1 MTADKHILV
10 VGGGGREHAIAR
22 SLAASD
28 NVSRVSVAP
37 GNGGTDS
44 GKMVSVDIGVMAFD
58 ALTAFC
64 TDNAVSLVVVG
75 PEAPLAEGLVDHL
88 QAAGIP
94 AFGPSEAAARL
105 EASKAFSK
113 RFMAD
118 HGIPTADYRSF
129 SDPAEARAFVAEA
142 PWPVVVKASGLAA
155 GKGVIMCADREQ
167 ALAAVAA
174 LMVDR
179 TFGDAGDEVLVE
191 ELLQG
196 QEASILA
203 FCDGETVVAMPAAQ
217 DHKRALEGDRGPN
230 TGGMGAYA
238 PAPIVD
244 ADLAAAVVRDVLQ
257 PVVDGMRAAGTP
269 YIGVLYAGLMM
280 TPSGPKV
287 LEFNCRFGDPET
299 QVLLPLLQTDLLA
312 VFEACVQGRLGELD
326 VTFRDGAAATVVAAS
341 EGYPGKYDKG
351 RPIAGTDRA
360 DALQGV
366 TVYHAGTR
374 RQDDTLLTN
383 GGRVLAVT
391 GLGRDIEAA
400 LSRAYAGVENIDFS
414 GMQFRGDIGW
424 RALTRS

>member
-167 ALAAVAA
+167 ALAAVDA